1 MQSNA
6 INRGASLQIFDILRT
21 MMTFSTILTSF
32 QSSGLFWTRTKG
44 NGWRN
49 WKDSKIGR
57 GNQSV
62 EIGGGK
68 FVQGSPEGK
77 SQFVIISHTH
87 THKKFSPKC
96 QDLIQLVHICAL
108 LYHLSFWPVLSQV
121 PSVIV
126 EQVKCCRGHWAS
138 VKSWNICLQQFGKH
152 PLLPTLKLL
161 SRDFDKIE
169 T

>member
-6 INRGASLQIFDILRT
+6 INRGASLQILDLLRT
-21 MMTFSTILTSF
+21 MMTALTIFTWF
-32 QSSGLFWTRTKG
+32 QSSGLFWTRRQG

-49 WKDSKIGR
+49 WKDNKIGR

-62 EIGGGK
+62 EIGRGK
-68 FVQGSPEGK
+68 FVKGSAEGK
-77 SQFVIISHTH
+77 FQCVIISHSH
-87 THKKFSPKC
+87 TQK
-96 QDLIQLVHICAL
+96 DLIQLVHICAL
-108 LYHLSFWPVLSQV
+108 LYHLCFWLVLSQV
-121 PSVIV
+121 ASVIV
-126 EQVKCCRGHWAS
+126 EQVKCCRGHCVS

>member
-6 INRGASLQIFDILRT
+6 INRGASLQILDLLRT
-21 MMTFSTILTSF
+21 MMTALTIFTWF
-32 QSSGLFWTRTKG
+32 QSSGLFWTRRQG

-49 WKDSKIGR
+49 WKDNKIGR

-68 FVQGSPEGK
+68 FVQGSAEGK
-77 SQFVIISHTH
+77 SQCVIISHSH
-87 THKKFSPKC
+87 TQK
-96 QDLIQLVHICAL
+96 DLIQLVHICTL
-108 LYHLSFWPVLSQV
+108 LYHLCFWLVLSQV
-121 PSVIV
+121 ASVIV
-126 EQVKCCRGHWAS
+126 EQVKCCRGHCVS